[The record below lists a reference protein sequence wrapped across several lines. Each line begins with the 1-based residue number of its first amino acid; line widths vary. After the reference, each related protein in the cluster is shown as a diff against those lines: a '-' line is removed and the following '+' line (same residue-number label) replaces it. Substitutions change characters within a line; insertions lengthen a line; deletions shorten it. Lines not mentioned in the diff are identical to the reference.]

1 MSNGRDMMRAEVGDA
16 NQLVPPCNGWEF
28 LVSNYKWISDPTLEV
43 SSELSEP
50 CREVIVELGGAAK
63 EERPECEGSYLPVEG
78 TVIRGRQVVF
88 KNAVDHKH
96 SVFSVATERLFQAIS
111 PSWREMLGDPSHHK

>member
-1 MSNGRDMMRAEVGDA
+1 MLRAEVGEA
-16 NQLVPPCNGWEF
+16 NQLVPPVNGWEF
-28 LVSNYKWISDPTLEV
+28 WVPILPKDNWISDPTLEV

-88 KNAVDHKH
+88 KSAVDHKH
-96 SVFSVATERLFQAIS
+96 SVFSVAAERLFQAIS
-111 PSWREMLGDPSHHK
+111 PSWRRRLGDPSHHR

>member
-1 MSNGRDMMRAEVGDA
+1 MSNGSGMLVAKADEA
-16 NQLVPPCNGWEF
+16 NQLVPPFKGWE
-28 LVSNYKWISDPTLEV
+28 LKGRNGWISDPTLEV

-88 KNAVDHKH
+88 KSAVDHKH
-96 SVFSVATERLFQAIS
+96 SVFSVAAERLFQAIS
-111 PSWREMLGDPSHHK
+111 PSWRLTLGDRPHHR